1 MQASFPFVQG
11 LSDLGKKERLPLRI
25 RLGVGCSIKLAKG
38 SKLYVF
44 HVIDLETSIQEC
56 RNGHTCPRILIL
68 LLVGLFLQER
78 EIICIRCSHRN
89 PYSIYC
95 MPKVKRASIYGK
107 KELCLGK
114 IPITFENV
122 TPRNNAFELS
132 EISAAHDRKQRPAVG
147 VA

>member
-25 RLGVGCSIKLAKG
+25 RLGVGCSIKVAKG

-56 RNGHTCPRILIL
+56 RNGDSYPRVLIL
-68 LLVGLFLQER
+68 LLVGLFSFKNAKSYVSDVR
-78 EIICIRCSHRN
+78 TGN

-95 MPKVKRASIYGK
+95 MPKVK
-107 KELCLGK
+107 
-114 IPITFENV
+114 
-122 TPRNNAFELS
+122 
-132 EISAAHDRKQRPAVG
+132 
-147 VA
+147 